1 MKPNTPRF
9 SLPSGILTLVAGAC
23 LTLAA
28 CGPAATPSPSSDT
41 GIARTAENGNV
52 RLTVRADRTAVEVGE
67 PIRLEVEV
75 SGSTTIAPPVLE
87 KTLGAFDVRPAPK
100 QVATADATPKPDA
113 APPSSR
119 TVAYELTTL
128 ESGDVEIPA
137 ITLPLGD
144 GADAPTLATEPIPV
158 KVASLIGES
167 QNPKDFRDIKG
178 VVDLPQPFDALRAAT
193 IAAIALGAALTI
205 LWLFFM
211 LRRTGRLDAML
222 PADQRAMR
230 ELADLEAKRLPAA
243 GRMHEF
249 YVEVTDIVR
258 VYIER
263 RFGLRAPELTTPE
276 FLREARR
283 ASAIS
288 DEHQKLLGGFL
299 RGADLVKFGGV
310 QPTVTQCDDAL
321 GLARRFVRESA
332 PIADGTDAARS
343 TLQQGR
349 QEVPA

>member
-1 MKPNTPRF
+1 MTATPRF
-9 SLPSGILTLVAGAC
+9 TWRRGVLALLASACVALGAC
-23 LTLAA
+23 K
-28 CGPAATPSPSSDT
+28 PAATPSSAADS
-41 GIARTAENGNV
+41 GIARTAEKGDV

-67 PIRLEVEV
+67 PIRLEIEV
-75 SGSTTIAPPVLE
+75 SGSAAIAPPVLE

-100 QVATADATPKPDA
+100 PVGPAPADAA
-113 APPSSR
+113 APSSR
-119 TVAYELTTL
+119 TAVYELTTL
-128 ESGDVEIPA
+128 DSGDVEIPA
-137 ITLPLGD
+137 ISLPLGE

-158 KVASLIGES
+158 KVTSLIGES

-178 VVDLPQPFDALRAAT
+178 VVDLPQPFDALRLAT
-193 IAAIALGAALTI
+193 VAAIGLGATLTI
-205 LWLFFM
+205 LWLVFM
-211 LRRTGRLDAML
+211 LRRTGRLDVML

-310 QPTVTQCDDAL
+310 QPTVSQCDDAL
-321 GLARRFVRESA
+321 GLARRFVGESA
-332 PIADGTDAARS
+332 PVADATAAPRS
-343 TLQQGR
+343 TLQDR